1 MEAGGLALRIK
12 RCVASMPGLFNNR
25 TLEFNEGLT
34 IVYGRNGSGKSVLAR
49 AIIELVWGS
58 AYPINLLKK
67 GTWENLYL
75 EVHLATSLEY
85 AFIRNGDRLLSILGG
100 NGKPETELFRGDPST
115 PPESVR
121 DSLFDRLASTVNDP
135 ALRGMYDSLNADAF
149 STVSFIASPTDTSE
163 APPLAYDIVR
173 FMLLQDASG
182 FFGLY
187 RTAFGNA
194 AERGAGDR
202 LLDEFLRAEAALK
215 EIEKKT
221 RIIDIQQSRGDKIL
235 RERRQVENEIA
246 RMDNRIAALRVE
258 HMLAEKLIMMVDKL
272 RSVERRTEDIAAE
285 LRESDEL
292 IKTIASREASI
303 ESRFPQFRDFTDQKK
318 QNLKRLQE
326 TYREIRDIHVALD
339 NFTSAR
345 KARFQKATGILAL
358 TGSSGVAL
366 IYFLVSGGLLA
377 IPPRM
382 RMYLLAGLLGLIAL
396 MAAVLYLPLVVPRKP
411 RELSAL
417 LETKGRIEDRLQEI
431 LKENE
436 IELSDYKLE
445 AVYGFLLQ
453 YFEEYGEYADGLLE
467 LFRLREGLKSPD
479 YLSTLQD
486 ERLEL
491 SRAADTQREEIL
503 ADLSRLARYGSREI
517 DETRLR
523 SAREDIGRE
532 IARLEDERQAEQKIL
547 EQLAGE
553 ADTAEGF
560 EDELKKLG
568 EARATAEA
576 GYRMLEA
583 RKKTIDLIG
592 AIFEEVIDRREI
604 RQIARLARAARE
616 KFNSITDNR
625 HITEIDDEA
634 IIRFI
639 RAGGR
644 IDDINPAIAHLLLL
658 AVKIALSDFI
668 LESGSAPPLIVDDP
682 FIFMDDRRGENLERL
697 LAEAAGTRQIIVFT
711 RHGSL
716 ADRTTK
722 IEL

>member
-1 MEAGGLALRIK
+1 MK
-12 RCVASMPGLFNNR
+12 RA
-25 TLEFNEGLT
+25 
-34 IVYGRNGSGKSVLAR
+34 
-49 AIIELVWGS
+49 
-58 AYPINLLKK
+58 
-67 GTWENLYL
+67 
-75 EVHLATSLEY
+75 
-85 AFIRNGDRLLSILGG
+85 
-100 NGKPETELFRGDPST
+100 
-115 PPESVR
+115 
-121 DSLFDRLASTVNDP
+121 
-135 ALRGMYDSLNADAF
+135 
-149 STVSFIASPTDTSE
+149 
-163 APPLAYDIVR
+163 
-173 FMLLQDASG
+173 
-182 FFGLY
+182 
-187 RTAFGNA
+187 
-194 AERGAGDR
+194 
-202 LLDEFLRAEAALK
+202 
-215 EIEKKT
+215 
-221 RIIDIQQSRGDKIL
+221 
-235 RERRQVENEIA
+235 
-246 RMDNRIAALRVE
+246 
-258 HMLAEKLIMMVDKL
+258 
-272 RSVERRTEDIAAE
+272 
-285 LRESDEL
+285 
-292 IKTIASREASI
+292 
-303 ESRFPQFRDFTDQKK
+303 
-318 QNLKRLQE
+318 
-326 TYREIRDIHVALD
+326 
-339 NFTSAR
+339 
-345 KARFQKATGILAL
+345 
-358 TGSSGVAL
+358 
-366 IYFLVSGGLLA
+366 
-377 IPPRM
+377 
-382 RMYLLAGLLGLIAL
+382 GLIAL

-417 LETKGRIEDRLQEI
+417 LETKARIEDRLQEI

-576 GYRMLEA
+576 GYRVLEA